1 MTHPGLAESGRGS
14 RLRRGWH
21 RTLGTVLALRD
32 RPLRRD
38 ERGLSQSTEN
48 AVLLIGAITIAA
60 IVIAAVTNYVQSRL
74 QGLA

>member
-1 MTHPGLAESGRGS
+1 MNQLEPVVAS
-14 RLRRGWH
+14 RTPRARRHFHSAIG
-21 RTLGTVLALRD
+21 TLLTLRD

-60 IVIAAVTNYVQSRL
+60 IVIAAVTNYVQNKL

>member
-1 MTHPGLAESGRGS
+1 MTHPELAEPGRGG

-21 RTLGTVLALRD
+21 WTIGAVLALHD

>member
-1 MTHPGLAESGRGS
+1 MTHPRRVEPSRVDRLIGR
-14 RLRRGWH
+14 WH
-21 RTLGTVLALRD
+21 WTLGTVLALRE

-60 IVIAAVTNYVQSRL
+60 IVIAAVTNYVQSKL